1 MVMSRRTVW
10 VAALFALAAL
20 VVWPWFIERRMTLE
34 ARAALP
40 TPAPVI
46 ADYASREQVV
56 SFYERDAKAHP
67 DDQIIARLLA
77 TQYLQRFR
85 ERNDVG
91 DLLRAQA
98 QAQHSLAL
106 QPRNNIAA
114 DMTMASALLSLHQFR
129 SALRYA
135 HEAERIE
142 PWNPAAKAQE
152 ISLQTEL
159 GRYDVANRLLRHPP
173 PGMRR
178 NDVWDGAQA
187 RYDEM
192 TGGLAHGRRLIDRAM
207 ADIDAVMDNPAETRA
222 WYHMRSGELAFSAGD
237 YATAEQRFNEAL
249 VIFPSDAKALSGL
262 ARLAWAQARWPEALR
277 FAARASD
284 LLPTPETLGYEAD
297 AQRALGD
304 RGGAAQTEDLM
315 GAIER
320 VGNARGINDRALA
333 VYYAEHREHLADA
346 LRIARR
352 DLAARDDVY
361 AEDTLAWALAANGRW
376 REARIHASQATR
388 FNTEDARLQ
397 FHAAI
402 IALENG
408 DAEEG
413 RRRLEFAL
421 RLSPKFHPKYAEQA
435 KLALAKLAGR
445 EEPKTA
451 LDGDKWH

>member
-1 MVMSRRTVW
+1 MLMSRRTVW

-20 VVWPWFIERRMTLE
+20 IVWPWFIERRMTLE
-34 ARAALP
+34 AQAALP

-56 SFYERDAKAHP
+56 SFYERDARRHP

-85 ERNDVG
+85 EQNDVG

-135 HEAERIE
+135 REAERIE
-142 PWNPAAKAQE
+142 PWNPSAQAQE

-159 GRYDVANRLLRHPP
+159 GRYDIADKLLRHPP

-187 RYDEM
+187 RYDEV
-192 TGGLAHGRRLIDRAM
+192 TGNLSRARRLIDRSM
-207 ADIDAVMDNPAETRA
+207 ADADSVMDNPAETRA

-237 YATAEQRFNEAL
+237 YQTAEQRFNEAL
-249 VIFPSDAKALSGL
+249 AIFPTDAKALSGL
-262 ARLAWAQARWPEALR
+262 ARLAWAQARWPEAMR
-277 FAARASD
+277 FAARAAE

-304 RGGAAQTEDLM
+304 RGSAAQTEDLI
-315 GAIER
+315 GAVER

-352 DLAARDDVY
+352 DLAARDDIY
-361 AEDTLAWALAANGRW
+361 AEDTLAWVLAANGRW
-376 REARIHASQATR
+376 GEARKYAREATR
-388 FNTEDARLQ
+388 FDTEDARLQ
-397 FHAAI
+397 FHAGI
-402 IALENG
+402 IALRNG
-408 DAEEG
+408 DDDEG

-421 RLSPKFHPKYAEQA
+421 RLSPQFHPDYAEQA
-435 KLALAKLAGR
+435 KLALANLANPAGRTALAG
-445 EEPKTA
+445 
-451 LDGDKWH
+451 DKRH